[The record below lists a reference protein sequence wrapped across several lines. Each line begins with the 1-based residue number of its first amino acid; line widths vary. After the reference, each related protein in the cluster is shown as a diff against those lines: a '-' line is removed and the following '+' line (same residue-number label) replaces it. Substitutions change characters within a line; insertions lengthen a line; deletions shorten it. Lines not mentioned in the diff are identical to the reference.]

1 MLSIAAPLPQGVT
14 STCELID
21 VFLADAVAAG
31 DASVRIAAHLPN
43 GIELL
48 SVNEVGIN
56 APSVQSQVRWAE
68 YEVRAEG
75 IDSAAVRQAICAMLD
90 ARSLPSEYRR
100 EKKVRKFDIR
110 PLIIDLQLLAD
121 SQDCVVVVMR
131 LRAEP
136 ERTVRADQGASALKL
151 PDDRTIQ
158 RTRLVLEEVPS
169 VLSAYR
175 RSGERDED

>member
-1 MLSIAAPLPQGVT
+1 MMLSIAAPLPQGVT

-31 DASVRIAAHLPN
+31 EASARIVPHLPT

-48 SVNEVGIN
+48 SVCEVGIN

-68 YEVRAEG
+68 YEVRAQD

-90 ARSLPSEYRR
+90 AGNLPSEYRR
-100 EKKVRKFDIR
+100 EKKIREYDMR
-110 PLIIDLQLLAD
+110 PLIIDLQLLSD
-121 SQDCVVVVMR
+121 SEGAVIAMR

-136 ERTVRADQGASALKL
+136 ERTARADEVAAALKL
-151 PDDRTIQ
+151 PDDRRIQ

-169 VLSAYR
+169 VLFAYR
-175 RSGERDED
+175 RTGERDEN